1 MASGFLSDLDI
12 RQVGWAKR
20 RAVWMTLAPLRY
32 RSEALGGRVVL
43 VPAEFVTDLAS
54 VPRAPLAYLLAG
66 GRGNRG
72 AVVHDFPYQFG
83 YWLLD
88 DGSRL
93 EVRDK
98 KVPDDVFHE
107 SLLADPMS
115 GVESG
120 ALAGTMWAFVRGFGR
135 GVWADESRA
144 TRLNPEWSANGGPEA

>member
-12 RQVGWAKR
+12 RQVGWARR

-66 GRGNRG
+66 GRGNRS

-83 YWLLD
+83 YWLLE

-93 EVRDK
+93 RVEEKR
-98 KVPDDVFHE
+98 VPDGVFHE

-120 ALAGTMWAFVRGFGR
+120 ALAGVMWAFVRGFGR
-135 GVWADESRA
+135 GVWADEGRTA
-144 TRLNPEWSANGGPEA
+144 RLNPEWSANGGPEA